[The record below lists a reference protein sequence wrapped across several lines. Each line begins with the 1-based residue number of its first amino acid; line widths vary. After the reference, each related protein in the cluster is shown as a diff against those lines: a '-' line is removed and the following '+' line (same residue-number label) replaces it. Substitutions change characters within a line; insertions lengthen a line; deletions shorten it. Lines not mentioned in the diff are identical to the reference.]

1 MSAFPTRILLATD
14 GSEDAVRATEAA
26 TDLAQRSGAEFHV
39 VHVWH
44 DVPGFAHDFVKRE
57 LKRQGQEILDEQ
69 VEKIRAAGGEVTQ
82 AHL

>member
-1 MSAFPTRILLATD
+1 MSAFPQRILLATD

-26 TDLAQRSGAEFHV
+26 SDLAQRSGAELHV

-57 LKRQGQEILDEQ
+57 LK
-69 VEKIRAAGGEVTQ
+69 K
-82 AHL
+82 